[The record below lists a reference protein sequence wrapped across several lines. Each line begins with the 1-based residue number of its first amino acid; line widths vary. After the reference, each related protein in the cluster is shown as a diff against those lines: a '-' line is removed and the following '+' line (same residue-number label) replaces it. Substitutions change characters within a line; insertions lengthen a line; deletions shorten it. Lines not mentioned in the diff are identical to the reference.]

1 MHSPLVRQ
9 YCCLARVSHPSG
21 PRILLSREEEFFK
34 YDGKVKE
41 VNSFIAFLNTQSR
54 IASPSEKLGAH
65 PGSGLEVLRM

>member
-1 MHSPLVRQ
+1 M
-9 YCCLARVSHPSG
+9 
-21 PRILLSREEEFFK
+21 LSREEEFFK